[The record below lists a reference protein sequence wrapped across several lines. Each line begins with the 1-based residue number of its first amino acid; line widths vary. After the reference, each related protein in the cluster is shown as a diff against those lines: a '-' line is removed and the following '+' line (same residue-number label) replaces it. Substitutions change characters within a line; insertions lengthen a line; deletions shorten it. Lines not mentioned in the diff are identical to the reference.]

1 MILMKDYIDMIRSKG
16 YTDESEKLTRGD
28 GDVTLTVQLK
38 KAATKK
44 NETEGCCL
52 FVG

>member
-1 MILMKDYIDMIRSKG
+1 MKDYIDMIRSKG
-16 YTDESEKLTRGD
+16 YTDESEKLTRDDVG
-28 GDVTLTVQLK
+28 VTLTVKLK

-44 NETEGCCL
+44 NKAEGCCL